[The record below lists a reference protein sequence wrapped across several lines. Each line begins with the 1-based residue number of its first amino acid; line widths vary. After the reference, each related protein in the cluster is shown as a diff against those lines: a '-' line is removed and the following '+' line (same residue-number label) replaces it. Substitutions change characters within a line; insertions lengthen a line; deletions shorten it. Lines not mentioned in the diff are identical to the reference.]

1 MRRTIVL
8 VLTAALAVLALS
20 PTASAGDNFVA
31 PLSGDD
37 EVPARDTQ
45 AVGVATFKLR
55 EDGTALLYKINV
67 ANIDNVAA
75 AHIHCAA
82 AGVNGS
88 VGVTLF
94 SGPAAGGVV
103 NGTLAEGTITAAD
116 AGNGCAWTDLASALT
131 LVAGPDVSADAPP
144 QVVVSGH
151 TVEILAELHDP
162 ALGRPSRNVRITA
175 SCPGTT
181 VDPTGPPDD
190 PSITGRGSVTVG
202 GTTYEF
208 DVAEQC
214 DIGDG
219 RIGVNLSDAEGNT
232 LSLVAIG
239 PTAFMTMNVHGE
251 QWLAGL
257 TGAPME
263 FVINGSSAS
272 WSGTLAQADTSSQSP
287 ASLEVTCG
295 G

>member
-8 VLTAALAVLALS
+8 VLTAALAVLALA

-75 AHIHCAA
+75 AHIHCGA
-82 AGVNGS
+82 AGVNGP

-116 AGNGCAWTDLASALT
+116 TGNGCGWTDLASVLAAIHSGDT
-131 LVAGPDVSADAPP
+131 YVNVHTNDGVAPP
-144 QVVVSGH
+144 
-151 TVEILAELHDP
+151 
-162 ALGRPSRNVRITA
+162 N
-175 SCPGTT
+175 
-181 VDPTGPPDD
+181 TGPGDFPGGE
-190 PSITGRGSVTVG
+190 IRG
-202 GTTYEF
+202 
-208 DVAEQC
+208 Q
-214 DIGDG
+214 I
-219 RIGVNLSDAEGNT
+219 R
-232 LSLVAIG
+232 
-239 PTAFMTMNVHGE
+239 
-251 QWLAGL
+251 
-257 TGAPME
+257 
-263 FVINGSSAS
+263 
-272 WSGTLAQADTSSQSP
+272 
-287 ASLEVTCG
+287 
-295 G
+295 